1 MPARTTT
8 TTTTTSVADAL
19 PKIFDQVQTT
29 TANHQKNVVA
39 LHKIHTDAATFTE
52 SIHGGRSIKLT
63 GERLFEDTFIELLCR
78 VIVVKKG
85 VSQADR
91 IVKFVSAYILY
102 LNIKGAHAWL
112 LRYVALFTRFSTTNK
127 EGR

>member
-1 MPARTTT
+1 MPARAI
-8 TTTTTSVADAL
+8 SVADAL

-39 LHKIHTDAATFTE
+39 LHKVHVDAAAFTE

-63 GERLFEDTFIELLCR
+63 GERLFEDTFIDLLCR

-91 IVKFVSAYILY
+91 IVKFIGAYAHY
-102 LNIKGAHAWL
+102 LNMKGLHVWL
-112 LRYVALFTRFSTTNK
+112 LWWIALYMVF
-127 EGR
+127 

>member
-8 TTTTTSVADAL
+8 TVSVADAL

-39 LHKIHTDAATFTE
+39 LHKIHIDAAAFTE
-52 SIHGGRSIKLT
+52 PTHGGRSIKLT
-63 GERLFEDTFIELLCR
+63 GERLFEDTFIDMLCR
-78 VIVVKKG
+78 VLVVKKG

-91 IVKFVSAYILY
+91 IVKFVGAYILY
-102 LNIKGAHAWL
+102 LNLKGAYAWL
-112 LRYVALFTRFSTTNK
+112 SRQVAFFMRSSTRNK
-127 EGR
+127 ERGR